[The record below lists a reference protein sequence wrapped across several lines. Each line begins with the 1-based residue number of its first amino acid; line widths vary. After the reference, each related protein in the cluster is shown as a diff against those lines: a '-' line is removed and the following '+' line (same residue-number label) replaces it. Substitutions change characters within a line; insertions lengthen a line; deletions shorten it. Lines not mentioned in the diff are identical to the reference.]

1 MPAGDLRHIPSDKPP
16 SMMSNNSFHSST
28 PIVSFTVGPAMW
40 LPRGRSCLPV
50 VRTKSPRCSLRM
62 REIRRSVSHSSIRAS
77 RPCRWPGFL
86 SSTIFSCRSRPG
98 EPALPFRCCR
108 LLPPL
113 QCHSVRCA
121 SRSQLRSQTTPPT
134 RSIDQ
139 RDGSA
144 TNNFPSIIWPCR
156 FRQRN
161 CLSGP
166 RRTLVDAHSQRA
178 DASRHRPASLP
189 SLLD

>member
-1 MPAGDLRHIPSDKPP
+1 
-16 SMMSNNSFHSST
+16 MMSNNSFHSST
-28 PIVSFTVGPAMW
+28 PIVSSTVGPAMR
-40 LPRGRSCLPV
+40 LRRGRSCSPGF
-50 VRTKSPRCSLRM
+50 RTDSPRCSLRT
-62 REIRRSVSHSSIRAS
+62 REIRRSDLHTSIRAS

-86 SSTIFSCRSRPG
+86 SSTISSRRSRPG
-98 EPALPFRCCR
+98 EPGWLHRCCQ
-108 LLPPL
+108 LLPAL

-121 SRSQLRSQTTPPT
+121 SPSQLRSQTTPPT

-156 FRQRN
+156 FRQRH

-178 DASRHRPASLP
+178 DASRHWPAPLP
-189 SLLD
+189 PLPA

>member
-16 SMMSNNSFHSST
+16 SMMSNNSVHSST
-28 PIVSFTVGPAMW
+28 PIVSSTVGPAMR
-40 LPRGRSCLPV
+40 LRRGRSCLPV
-50 VRTKSPRCSLRM
+50 VRTESPRCSLRT
-62 REIRRSVSHSSIRAS
+62 REIRRSDSHSSIRAS

-98 EPALPFRCCR
+98 EPAWLLRCCR
-108 LLPPL
+108 LPPPL
-113 QCHSVRCA
+113 QFHSVRCA

-144 TNNFPSIIWPCR
+144 TNNSPTIIWCSQ
-156 FRQRN
+156 FRPSN
-161 CLSGP
+161 VLSGP
-166 RRTLVDAHSQRA
+166 RRPLVDAHSQRA
-178 DASRHRPASLP
+178 NASRHRPAPLP
-189 SLLD
+189 PFQA